1 MLDTVR
7 NGLEV
12 ATNAS
17 RDCTALQIPNLP
29 SFSDL
34 VKTDMLD
41 VNDTNSIV
49 GKGRIPQIV
58 HNSEG
63 KFCSIADGVHSYE
76 MGRNF
81 LRVAKTTVFPILF
94 SFPCRNC
101 SDFPFINIPNEAFLS
116 TRKKI

>member
-58 HNSEG
+58 HNSVKE
-63 KFCSIADGVHSYE
+63 
-76 MGRNF
+76 F
-81 LRVAKTTVFPILF
+81 LIL
-94 SFPCRNC
+94 
-101 SDFPFINIPNEAFLS
+101 
-116 TRKKI
+116 

>member
-12 ATNAS
+12 VTNAS

-34 VKTDMLD
+34 VNRDMLE

-49 GKGRIPQIV
+49 GKGRIPEIM
-58 HNSEG
+58 HNSE
-63 KFCSIADGVHSYE
+63 
-76 MGRNF
+76 
-81 LRVAKTTVFPILF
+81 
-94 SFPCRNC
+94 
-101 SDFPFINIPNEAFLS
+101 
-116 TRKKI
+116 RKE